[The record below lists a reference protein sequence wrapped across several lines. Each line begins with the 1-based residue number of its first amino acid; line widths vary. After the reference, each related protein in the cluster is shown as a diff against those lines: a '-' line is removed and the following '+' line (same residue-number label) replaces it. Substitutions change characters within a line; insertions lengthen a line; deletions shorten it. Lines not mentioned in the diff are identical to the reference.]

1 MLSSGAED
9 IHERG
14 GMRRLTGTAALLLL
28 LGSIA
33 GACTYDPDDRCGP
46 NQVVYGDN
54 QRCVCAPGTAWTDK
68 GCVACGP
75 NEVSGP
81 SGCQCAPGYSR
92 PAPGAACE
100 AAPSGLGADC
110 DVDSEPCTDPAFP
123 HCQPVDGTSG
133 YCTTS
138 DCTSS
143 ADCDGGYACDASES
157 PSYCRRPPLG
167 AGMPCTSNDDCA
179 GTEATYCDVFV
190 SGTCLVEGCTVDP
203 NDYFEGT
210 ECCDLSAFGIPL
222 PICIPEGA
230 CAS

>member
-1 MLSSGAED
+1 ED

-110 DVDSEPCTDPAFP
+110 DVDGPRQGSSYP
-123 HCQPVDGTSG
+123 HCQLADGTG
-133 YCTTS
+133 GDCTVG
-138 DCTSS
+138 DCTSP
-143 ADCDGGYACDASES
+143 ACRGGGHVGGRS
-157 PSYCRRPPLG
+157 PS
-167 AGMPCTSNDDCA
+167 
-179 GTEATYCDVFV
+179 
-190 SGTCLVEGCTVDP
+190 
-203 NDYFEGT
+203 
-210 ECCDLSAFGIPL
+210 
-222 PICIPEGA
+222 
-230 CAS
+230 ASHRQ